1 MTTPVHL
8 RAAGV
13 SLVLAGGPALLPEV
27 VHWGADLGPLDEAAL
42 RALADTAV
50 PPVVPNTMDQPVR
63 LGVLPQHADGWPGLP
78 GVSGHRDGR
87 DWSPLLTSAPWVVAT
102 DPDGGGVVTVHA
114 GDPVAHLG
122 VEVRIRV
129 EPSGLLRL
137 QAVITNEH
145 PECDYSLEGVVLA
158 LPVPT
163 DAAELLDLTGRWS
176 KERVPQRR
184 PFTVGAVMR
193 DSRRGRTG
201 HDASLLLA
209 AGTPG
214 FGFRS
219 GEVWAVHTAWSGNH
233 RTYAE
238 RLPSGRAVLGGG
250 ELLLPGEVRL
260 EPGATYRTPWLV
272 ASYGQ
277 GLDEMA
283 ARIHRWLRERPE
295 HPRSPRP
302 VVLNTWEA
310 VYFDHDLD
318 RLRAL
323 ADTAAE
329 VGVERFVLDDGWF
342 RGRRH
347 DRAGLGDW
355 FVDPSVWPDGLRPL
369 SDHVRGLG
377 MEFGLW
383 VEPEMVNL
391 DSDLA
396 RAHPEWILATGGR
409 LPPESRHQQ
418 VLDLGHP
425 QAWEY
430 LLASLD
436 ALLAE
441 NDIAYLK
448 WDHNRDLVDAGH
460 APDGAPG
467 VHAQTVALYRL
478 LDELRRRHPDVEI
491 ESCSSGGG
499 RVDLEIL
506 RHTDRVW
513 TSDCIDALERQQIQR
528 WTGLLVPPEL
538 MGAHVG
544 PPTAHTTGR
553 THALDFRA
561 GTALFGHLGV
571 EWDITRTTPPERAE
585 LAAWIGTY
593 TRLRALLHSGTVVR
607 GDHPDPALWV
617 HGVVAADA
625 AHAVYAVVA
634 VATGVVSP
642 PGRVR
647 LPGLDPQTRYHVRA
661 LPPGDHPPAVGWPA
675 WLGSDGIVLP
685 GSVLGVAG
693 IEVPAVWPEHLLL
706 LEVSAA

>member
-137 QAVITNEH
+137 QAVVTNEH

-250 ELLLPGEVRL
+250 ELLGPGEVRL
-260 EPGATYRTPWLV
+260 RTGETYSTPWV
-272 ASYGQ
+272 YFAWSDV
-277 GLDEMA
+277 GLDGMSERLHRMVRAGRGSKPRPGRAQHLGGCVLRPRPRHA
-283 ARIHRWLRERPE
+283 ARR
-295 HPRSPRP
+295 
-302 VVLNTWEA
+302 
-310 VYFDHDLD
+310 
-318 RLRAL
+318 L

-347 DRAGLGDW
+347 DSRRVRRL
-355 FVDPSVWPDGLRPL
+355 VRRPRVWPDGLRAARRP
-369 SDHVRGLG
+369 RARLG

-383 VEPEMVNL
+383 VEPEMVNPTPTWP
-391 DSDLA
+391 
-396 RAHPEWILATGGR
+396 AHIR
-409 LPPESRHQQ
+409 
-418 VLDLGHP
+418 
-425 QAWEY
+425 
-430 LLASLD
+430 
-436 ALLAE
+436 
-441 NDIAYLK
+441 
-448 WDHNRDLVDAGH
+448 
-460 APDGAPG
+460 
-467 VHAQTVALYRL
+467 
-478 LDELRRRHPDVEI
+478 
-491 ESCSSGGG
+491 SGSW
-499 RVDLEIL
+499 R
-506 RHTDRVW
+506 
-513 TSDCIDALERQQIQR
+513 
-528 WTGLLVPPEL
+528 P
-538 MGAHVG
+538 
-544 PPTAHTTGR
+544 
-553 THALDFRA
+553 
-561 GTALFGHLGV
+561 GTAG
-571 EWDITRTTPPERAE
+571 RR
-585 LAAWIGTY
+585 
-593 TRLRALLHSGTVVR
+593 
-607 GDHPDPALWV
+607 
-617 HGVVAADA
+617 
-625 AHAVYAVVA
+625 
-634 VATGVVSP
+634 SP
-642 PGRVR
+642 
-647 LPGLDPQTRYHVRA
+647 
-661 LPPGDHPPAVGWPA
+661 
-675 WLGSDGIVLP
+675 
-685 GSVLGVAG
+685 
-693 IEVPAVWPEHLLL
+693 
-706 LEVSAA
+706 